1 MEFENIT
8 FSCSHKNVNCN
19 TLCITHLYIIRVS
32 LEQQHSNAHS
42 NITLDHRYEQS
53 VCVSESEGRR
63 VALDIYRQAC
73 TAMPDSVILG
83 LALAEIEE
91 LRKVSDNDEDAD
103 PEAVFERLWK
113 DAPCALVFVEH
124 QRVARRLSGVK
135 ASRRVFR
142 RARKHEKCTWQV
154 FVSAA
159 RLEYHCN
166 NQSDAARNI
175 LELGMKRY
183 SVVMDYVLAYADLLS
198 CMNDNNNLRAL
209 FERTIPTLMEQKDRD
224 AAMRVWDRYVRFE
237 AQESKN
243 GGNIKTMERVMRRWR
258 EAMPDVDGLKSL
270 RASTYRYRF
279 LGLVP
284 NENYVDNFFVTHC
297 PSLPFEK

>member
-1 MEFENIT
+1 MSNLERLEPK
-8 FSCSHKNVNCN
+8 HKTARNV
-19 TLCITHLYIIRVS
+19 LQKREGMWAKIQPDAIPQPPDGSSKEKQQIRNWID
-32 LEQQHSNAHS
+32 LINYEKRNPLHREPH
-42 NITLDHRYEQS
+42 DHREDVRLVYYQCLSVLRYHVKLWHDFVTYEQS

-91 LRKVSDNDEDAD
+91 LRKVSDADEDAD
-103 PEAVFERLWK
+103 PEAVFERLWN

-124 QRVARRLSGVK
+124 QRAARRLSGVK

-183 SVVMDYVLAYADLLS
+183 SDMMDYVLAYADLLS

-209 FERTIPTLMEQKDRD
+209 FERTIPTLMEQNDRD
-224 AAMRVWDRYVRFE
+224 SAMRVWDRYVR
-237 AQESKN
+237 S
-243 GGNIKTMERVMRRWR
+243 V
-258 EAMPDVDGLKSL
+258 
-270 RASTYRYRF
+270 RA
-279 LGLVP
+279 
-284 NENYVDNFFVTHC
+284 
-297 PSLPFEK
+297 

>member
-1 MEFENIT
+1 M
-8 FSCSHKNVNCN
+8 
-19 TLCITHLYIIRVS
+19 
-32 LEQQHSNAHS
+32 
-42 NITLDHRYEQS
+42 
-53 VCVSESEGRR
+53 
-63 VALDIYRQAC
+63 
-73 TAMPDSVILG
+73 
-83 LALAEIEE
+83 
-91 LRKVSDNDEDAD
+91 
-103 PEAVFERLWK
+103 FERLWK

-209 FERTIPTLMEQKDRD
+209 FERTIPTLMEQEDRD

-258 EAMPDVDGLKSL
+258 EAMPDVEGLKSL

-284 NENYVDNFFVTHC
+284 NENYVDNFFMTHC